1 MSDTTG
7 EKLMYKL
14 NAVLVHSGMTCNS
27 GHYYAYVRNSNRCWF
42 RMDDDRVSSSGLHQV
57 LTQNAYILFYIR
69 STGSPKPASMCVSP
83 VTSLNHTA
91 VRTPTPV
98 PSLPKIPRLSLSN
111 STAGLPRP
119 FAESNGLSRNSLL
132 APAPPAPKGPKLIC
146 EPVTIKKTSIVNG
159 NSSNHVPLST
169 AVRADINSNNL
180 NKSVNNK
187 NLVPYSD
194 DEDDDNDDGDDN
206 DEVKKPNQ
214 FTSGQTIGSHNNGTV
229 ENESQ
234 KSTDLKPDVP
244 IQTIRTTPLTNG
256 SKAAHGNGYD
266 LMRLQNQTLQSFGS
280 AGK

>member
-1 MSDTTG
+1 
-7 EKLMYKL
+7 
-14 NAVLVHSGMTCNS
+14 
-27 GHYYAYVRNSNRCWF
+27 
-42 RMDDDRVSSSGLHQV
+42 
-57 LTQNAYILFYIR
+57 
-69 STGSPKPASMCVSP
+69 
-83 VTSLNHTA
+83 
-91 VRTPTPV
+91 
-98 PSLPKIPRLSLSN
+98 
-111 STAGLPRP
+111 
-119 FAESNGLSRNSLL
+119 
-132 APAPPAPKGPKLIC
+132 
-146 EPVTIKKTSIVNG
+146 VTIKKTSIVNG

-214 FTSGQTIGSHNNGTV
+214 FTSGKTIGSHNNGTV